1 MIYSFTLKKLSL
13 QILQMTAEY
22 VWTVKILTEL
32 LIILRKECETAINW
46 FKTKK
51 NDSNPKRL
59 QSMITSFKKDLSKS
73 VQNING
79 AELMM
84 QSCVKLLSIEA
95 DNKLNFEK
103 HISNTC
109 KNASNQLNGICRLQ
123 TFMGYKEKEA
133 IINTFLDSNFNYGC
147 LIWLFNSKKSQNKV
161 KKNS

>member
-1 MIYSFTLKKLSL
+1 MSNSSLIHANAKMKLIMVNEIPAL
-13 QILQMTAEY
+13 R
-22 VWTVKILTEL
+22 L
-32 LIILRKECETAINW
+32 LAH
-46 FKTKK
+46 
-51 NDSNPKRL
+51 
-59 QSMITSFKKDLSKS
+59 
-73 VQNING
+73 ING
-79 AELMM
+79 AELTM